1 MFISTQCRVLGF
13 FVISSFLVA
22 CGGGTSSGSSCSGS
36 GCAPD
41 PVALQAGV
49 VKGPLTGPRS
59 FTLTDGEGT
68 VLASGPVSLNDTM
81 ANPDDEFLFDLD
93 ASAALS
99 VETPTP
105 LLLEVNASGATD
117 ATTSATPIVTEFK
130 TLISRD
136 MLLKRDPVVL
146 SPLGTLA
153 TDLLLGDELPD
164 GETFASVTDS
174 LRDAI
179 ERAMNQTSA
188 QVIVAFGFGV
198 AGGANVFSTPTAY
211 AEPADGSVIPANE
224 LQNIIG
230 LRKAN
235 EAFALA
241 LQAGADGDAAV
252 LDADAML
259 ANVVTAF
266 SLDTSTSPATRVISR
281 TEDAAIDGIQEFL
294 DAADA
299 ITDAAQIVPGT
310 TIGDIEQ
317 LLFAAEETTDL
328 GQMPSTT
335 QTTLFNQLGTIGLS
349 LPAIDAGFEV
359 PGTDLAADSDGDGD
373 LDGDDPFPNDPTADR
388 SNALGIQDSNDDGIL
403 NIGDNPSP
411 GIMLGDP
418 NDPDDLDRDGVPDLI
433 DNCTSSDESDVV
445 ATLANGDSGDVNP
458 SQIDSDGDGYG
469 DSCDLEPDNPV
480 FFNREAFGSDED
492 ADGDFVIDLGVAGF
506 PGEMR
511 DNCNG
516 VPNQIDSSGFQ
527 PNNDEEEEASAL
539 GITVEELRNSGRGI
553 GDACDSDNDNDG
565 LSNNYKQAGSDPL
578 NPDDIVVGDPDPEPL
593 SATSEVFSDR
603 FSLAITTSPTAATED
618 VRFRLETESES
629 DVVVDGSADIDTSS
643 NNVLDFSRGAA
654 TFTSEIDSTGA
665 AGSLPSTYQHNRF
678 WQLLDSFVSKDV
690 DDCTVGSACS
700 LLDATG
706 REVSAS
712 NNLADTLDPSM
723 TDGSEFS
730 FTHSDGEF
738 EIATDSPGVLGT
750 ADGDSV
756 RDNVENLG
764 GVFRQLG
771 SSWIGVESK
780 VTTRYSES
788 SAGDCDTALDD
799 PGCTQLSTENGRA
812 LRVFAEQP
820 SGSLGALDEADYG
833 LVEFEVSYS
842 TAVGAELVTV
852 RTNVDG
858 AAGSSTPSEY
868 TTVSGVN
875 ADASS
880 IIFSNTGADPARVLA
895 EDGDVNGQIT
905 LGGLSGFADKDGG
918 LLTLV
923 KAADPISPTVSD
935 VLGRAYGLLLD
946 TSADN
951 NSFDSGITY
960 DATGLLFVGDEV
972 GVGISSWFNGGDS
985 VQLTLQECVGD
996 PLKIE
1001 MVISARPAIIGA
1013 DYREDIDRLPEPV
1026 TASLPFDKTSECF
1039 SLTSG
1044 RFSEIEF
1051 VEEAG
1056 EVVLE
1061 LEGFYGQ
1068 SGLLLRGVT
1077 AFAAGAAGSDT
1088 VLNNVMLTNW
1098 DDLNGN
1104 GQFDDG
1110 EVSRHVFVDDNSNG
1124 NMDEAC
1130 AGLGIAP
1137 CTVPALEAEAAK
1149 EEFRNFEDGDVFGFG
1164 RFYTS
1169 LTIGGAASSPDQGLV
1184 DLARDNDGVLINS
1197 VNGLVTTRIGAASIE
1212 AYTVGQG
1219 IVFGFPVTP

>member
-49 VKGPLTGPRS
+49 VKGPLTGPRT
-59 FTLTDGEGT
+59 FTLTDGEGN
-68 VLASGPVSLNDTM
+68 VLASDPVSLN
-81 ANPDDEFLFDLD
+81 DEFLFDLD

-99 VETPTP
+99 VATPTP
-105 LLLEVNASGATD
+105 LLLEVDASDPSVEDVTTGA
-117 ATTSATPIVTEFK
+117 APVVTQFR

-153 TDLLLGDELPD
+153 TDLLLD
-164 GETFASVTDS
+164 GELFTSLTDEQ
-174 LRDAI
+174 RQAI
-179 ERAMNQTSA
+179 QDAMNQASS
-188 QVIVAFGFGV
+188 QVIAAFGFGV

-241 LQAGADGDAAV
+241 LQTAAV
-252 LDADAML
+252 GASLSDADEML
-259 ANVVTAF
+259 ANIASAF
-266 SLDTSTSPATRVISR
+266 DDRTISSS
-281 TEDAAIDGIQEFL
+281 DDDGSGGAIAGIQEFL

-299 ITDAAQIVPGT
+299 ITDATEIVPGT

-328 GQMPSTT
+328 GQTPSTT
-335 QTTLFNQLGTIGLS
+335 QTNLFNQLGTIGVG

-359 PGTDLAADSDGDGD
+359 PATNLANDSDGDGD
-373 LDGDDPFPNDPTADR
+373 SDGDDPFPNDPSAGV
-388 SNALGIQDSNDDGIL
+388 SNAAGIEDTNEDGIL
-403 NIGDNPSP
+403 NIGDTPSAA
-411 GIMLGDP
+411 
-418 NDPDDLDRDGVPDLI
+418 DDADGDGVPDLI

-445 ATLANGDSGDVNP
+445 ETLDNGDSGDVNP

-480 FFNREAFGSDED
+480 FFNREAFTDEED
-492 ADGDFVIDLGVAGF
+492 TDGDFVIDKGVEGF
-506 PGEMR
+506 PGEIR

-527 PNNDEEEEASAL
+527 PNNDEEDEASAL
-539 GITVEELRNSGRGI
+539 GITVEELRSSGRGI
-553 GDACDSDNDNDG
+553 GDACDSDKDNDG
-565 LSNNYKQAGSDPL
+565 LTNTYLQLGTGTPMGANEDPA
-578 NPDDIVVGDPDPEPL
+578 PL
-593 SATSEVFSDR
+593 SAISEVFSDR
-603 FSLAITTSPTAATED
+603 FSLAITTSPADATTN
-618 VRFRLETESES
+618 VRFRLEAESES
-629 DVVVDGSADIDTSS
+629 DVVADGSANIDTSAS
-643 NNVLDFSRGAA
+643 NGLNFSRGAA
-654 TFTSEIDSTGA
+654 VVENEISSDGA
-665 AGSLPSTYQHNRF
+665 AGSLLSTYQHNRF
-678 WQLLDSFVSKDV
+678 WQLLESFVSKDV
-690 DDCTVGSACS
+690 DDCAGDSACS

-706 REVSAS
+706 REVSTS
-712 NNLADTLDPSM
+712 NNLADTLDPSV

-730 FTHSDGEF
+730 FTPSDGEF
-738 EIATDSPGVLGT
+738 EIATDSPGVLGA

-788 SAGDCDTALDD
+788 IAGNCDVDLGGADCTE
-799 PGCTQLSTENGRA
+799 LSTENVRA

-842 TAVGAELVTV
+842 TAVGTELVTV

-875 ADASS
+875 AGASS
-880 IIFSNTGADPARVLA
+880 ITFSNTGADPARVLA
-895 EDGDVNGQIT
+895 EDGDVNGQVS
-905 LGGLSGFADKDGG
+905 LGDLNGFADKDGG

-923 KAADPISPTVSD
+923 EATPSSPNSD

-946 TSADN
+946 ASADN
-951 NSFDSGITY
+951 NTFGSGVTF
-960 DATGLLFVGDEV
+960 DATGLFFAGDEV
-972 GVGISSWFNGGDS
+972 GVGISSWFSGGGN
-985 VQLTLQECVGD
+985 VQLTLQACGSD
-996 PLKIE
+996 ASKIE
-1001 MVISARPAIIGA
+1001 MVISAKPVIIGA

-1026 TASLPFDKTSECF
+1026 TGSLPFDKTSECF

-1098 DDLNGN
+1098 DDLNSN

-1130 AGLGIAP
+1130 AGLGIP
-1137 CTVPALEAEAAK
+1137 SGEENCTMDALEAEAAK
-1149 EEFRNFEDGDVFGFG
+1149 EEFRSFEDGDVFGFG

-1184 DLARDNDGVLINS
+1184 DLARDNVATPINS
-1197 VNGLVTTRIGAASIE
+1197 ANSAVVTRIGPATIE